1 MRDSKKNQKNKKMKN
16 SVNGSGGVRSADNKT
31 KNKTNIFLFLERNTL
46 FTYP

>member
-1 MRDSKKNQKNKKMKN
+1 MRYSKKNQKNKKMKN
-16 SVNGSGGVRSADNKT
+16 SVNGSGGVRSAANKT